1 MEISLLSAR
10 LKTRLG
16 LTGTDKDAL
25 LDELIISAEDA
36 CKAYIGRESVPDG
49 CETAVVRLAS
59 VEYNRLGM
67 EGETSH
73 SEGGVSVSVD
83 ALPEDVK
90 ALLRPFRLGRTV

>member
-1 MEISLLSAR
+1 MELSLLSAR
-10 LKTRLG
+10 LKTRLD

-25 LDELIISAEDA
+25 LDELIISAEDS
-36 CKAYIGRESVPDG
+36 CKAYLGRESVPDG
-49 CETAVVRLAS
+49 CETAVVCLAA

-73 SEGGVSVSVD
+73 SEGGVSVD

-90 ALLRPFRLGRTV
+90 ALLRPYRLGRTV